1 MQPIQMVN
9 LTGPYDRIKPS
20 IDQKIARICESGAY
34 INGPDVK
41 AFAEEF
47 ADYLNVNHVIPC
59 ASGTDALQIALM
71 AHDFDRGDEVIVPD
85 MTYAATAEVVG
96 LLGLQAVIVDVDPN
110 TFTID
115 TEQVEA
121 AISERTVAIMP
132 VHLYGQCA
140 DMEQILQIAEKNQLA
155 VIEDTAQAAG
165 ADYEFSWGGKKKA
178 GTMGHIGAI
187 SFFPTKNLGA
197 FGDGGAIMTN
207 DDSLAD
213 ICRSI
218 CDHGQS
224 AKYIHDRIGVNS
236 RLDSIQAG
244 ILRIKLNYLDNYNQ
258 KRQSAASLYDQ
269 LLQEVPSI
277 QTPALNPKSSH
288 VYHQY
293 TVQINEGDRDE
304 IRGMLSEDGIPSV
317 VYYPRTI
324 SQQRGCQSFSR
335 TYGDACPVAEELSQ
349 KVLSLPMHTELSQ
362 DQQQY
367 ICEQLTKTIE
377 QAV

>member
-1 MQPIQMVN
+1 MVD
-9 LTGPYDRIKPS
+9 LTSQYDTIKSS

-47 ADYLNVNHVIPC
+47 ANYLNVNHVIPC

-71 AHDFDRGDEVIVPD
+71 AHNFQTGDEVIVPD

-110 TFTID
+110 TFTMD
-115 TEQVEA
+115 TEQLQR
-121 AISERTVAIMP
+121 AISDRTVAIMP

-140 DMEQILQIAEKNQLA
+140 DMEEILHIATKNQLA
-155 VIEDTAQAAG
+155 VIEDTAQAGG
-165 ADYEFSWGGKKKA
+165 AEYEFSWGGKKKA

-207 DDSLAD
+207 DAHLAEV
-213 ICRSI
+213 CHSI
-218 CDHGQS
+218 CNHGQS
-224 AKYIHDRIGVNS
+224 AKYVHDRIGVNS
-236 RLDSIQAG
+236 RLDTMQAG
-244 ILRIKLNYLDNYNQ
+244 ILRIKLEHLDDYNQ
-258 KRQSAASLYDQ
+258 KRQSAASVYDQ
-269 LLQEVPSI
+269 LLQDVPSI
-277 QTPALNPKSSH
+277 QTPVVHPKSNH

-293 TVQINEGDRDE
+293 TIQINEGDRDE
-304 IRGMLSEDGIPSV
+304 IKEMLAEDGIPSV

-324 SQQRGCQSFSR
+324 SNQKGCQPFSR
-335 TYGDACPVAEELSQ
+335 KVDNACPVAEELSQ
-349 KVLSLPMHTELSQ
+349 KVLSLPLHTELSQ
-362 DQQQY
+362 EQQQY
-367 ICEQLTKTIE
+367 ICEHLTKTIE